1 MNYPIYIKSKR
12 LILREFELKDATFV
26 HEYAKNINVSKY
38 VTWNTHN
45 SVNDSI
51 DYIKRSILSYR
62 LCRISNLAIAIFE
75 NGNEKVIGSTGLFQ
89 RSQTS
94 PFTYELGYVLSET
107 YWNKGYAREA
117 VTTLINYAFQNFKI
131 ERIEAFCISNNI
143 QSFKLMEKI
152 GMQREGLLRNHYMK
166 NGIIYNSYIYSILNS
181 EWNSFR

>member
-1 MNYPIYIKSKR
+1 MKR
-12 LILREFELKDATFV
+12 LKQIFDKVENLNIYLRPYEIIVTSSTSGFLE
-26 HEYAKNINVSKY
+26 HINDKS
-38 VTWNTHN
+38 
-45 SVNDSI
+45 SI

-143 QSFKLMEKI
+143 LTYFVIIFDIFDYFNNLIFIDIFKLTD
-152 GMQREGLLRNHYMK
+152 
-166 NGIIYNSYIYSILNS
+166 
-181 EWNSFR
+181 